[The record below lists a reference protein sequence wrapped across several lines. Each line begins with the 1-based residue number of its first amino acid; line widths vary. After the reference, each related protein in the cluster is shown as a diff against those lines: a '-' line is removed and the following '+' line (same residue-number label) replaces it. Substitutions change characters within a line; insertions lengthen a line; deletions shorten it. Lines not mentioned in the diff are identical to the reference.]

1 MKKFLF
7 LAIATLFATT
17 MMAQEPVV
25 LPGKGKINVENLKQ
39 VNTNMD
45 ISKLSV
51 CELRTLRNAFAAQQ
65 GYIFKSS
72 ELRQLFN
79 STSWYDELAWKRFQA
94 DNPKPVTYTKQQ
106 QAFMDKLKAREDE
119 LLKANFKTDK
129 GIVNLDN
136 LINPFQLENFP
147 EELKTHLTKY
157 GFGIVEDTHEQIFQI
172 YEKNDYTLF
181 PNFVTTD
188 LYLQLYHL
196 FFDTAMR
203 KVEEGKLYDAVADL
217 CKALHTEMMQTART
231 EKVQGVKDAAE
242 WDATYF
248 AIAYQLLT
256 QKSTYRRNTAS
267 WRSRNWRTATA
278 ILTTS
283 RSS

>member
-79 STSWYDELAWKRFQA
+79 STSWYDA
-94 DNPKPVTYTKQQ
+94 
-106 QAFMDKLKAREDE
+106 
-119 LLKANFKTDK
+119 
-129 GIVNLDN
+129 
-136 LINPFQLENFP
+136 
-147 EELKTHLTKY
+147 
-157 GFGIVEDTHEQIFQI
+157 
-172 YEKNDYTLF
+172 
-181 PNFVTTD
+181 
-188 LYLQLYHL
+188 
-196 FFDTAMR
+196 
-203 KVEEGKLYDAVADL
+203 
-217 CKALHTEMMQTART
+217 
-231 EKVQGVKDAAE
+231 
-242 WDATYF
+242 
-248 AIAYQLLT
+248 
-256 QKSTYRRNTAS
+256 
-267 WRSRNWRTATA
+267 
-278 ILTTS
+278 
-283 RSS
+283 

>member
-7 LAIATLFATT
+7 LAIATLLATT

-25 LPGKGKINVENLKQ
+25 LPGKGKINVENLKRI
-39 VNTNMD
+39 NTNMD
-45 ISKLSV
+45 ISNLSV

-79 STSWYDELAWKRFQA
+79 STSWYDELAWKRFEA

-106 QAFMDKLKAREDE
+106 QAFINKLKAREDE
-119 LLKANFKTDK
+119 LLKANYITDK

-136 LINPFQLENFP
+136 IINPFQLEEFP
-147 EELKTHLTKY
+147 EELKTHLSKY
-157 GFGIVEDTHEQIFQI
+157 GFGIVEDDHEQIYQI

-196 FFDTAMR
+196 FFDSSMK
-203 KVEEGKLYDAVADL
+203 KVEEGKLYDAVAD
-217 CKALHTEMMQTART
+217 
-231 EKVQGVKDAAE
+231 
-242 WDATYF
+242 
-248 AIAYQLLT
+248 
-256 QKSTYRRNTAS
+256 
-267 WRSRNWRTATA
+267 
-278 ILTTS
+278 
-283 RSS
+283 